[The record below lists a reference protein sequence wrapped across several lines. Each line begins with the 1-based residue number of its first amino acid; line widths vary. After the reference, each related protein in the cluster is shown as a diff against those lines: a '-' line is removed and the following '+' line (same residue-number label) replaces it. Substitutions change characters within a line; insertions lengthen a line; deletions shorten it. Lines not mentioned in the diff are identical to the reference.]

1 MTMLL
6 APVKRKQQAD
16 GDGSA
21 PAADGADEA
30 PAAEAS

>member
-1 MTMLL
+1 MLL

-16 GDGSA
+16 GDGNA
-21 PAADGADEA
+21 PAADGAGDA